1 MKYKVLNPVYL
12 EGEDFHCPVGA
23 VIDLSEDRVLEL
35 VQKLERIGEQF
46 SSYFAVIGGDDD
58 EQSIDPV
65 EAVDEGE

>member
-12 EGEDFHCPVGA
+12 EREDSHCPVGA

-35 VQKLERIGEQF
+35 VQKLERIDEPF

>member
-12 EGEDFHCPVGA
+12 EREDFHCPVGT

-35 VQKLERIGEQF
+35 VQKLERIDEPF